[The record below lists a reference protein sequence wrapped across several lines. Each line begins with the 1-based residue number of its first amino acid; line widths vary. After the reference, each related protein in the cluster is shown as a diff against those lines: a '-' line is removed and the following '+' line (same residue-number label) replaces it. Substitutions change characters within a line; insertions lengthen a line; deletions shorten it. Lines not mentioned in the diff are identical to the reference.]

1 MTTNGSE
8 TAVIALGGNA
18 LSPAGEHCSIGEQ
31 FAHTRESLGAIV
43 DLALDGW
50 ALCLVHGNG
59 PQVGDELVR
68 NELARAEV
76 SPLPLGVLVA
86 ATAGWIGYMIQQS
99 LENALRLAGCDRE
112 VATVI
117 TQVRVRQNDP
127 ALTEPT
133 KFIGHEI
140 PEARVQALLDRGV
153 AVKRD
158 ARGRFRRVVGSPT
171 PLAVHE
177 VGVIR
182 RLVQSGTI
190 VIACGGG
197 GAPIYYDGDRG
208 WEGVDAVID
217 KDLAAAVLAR
227 DLGASLLM
235 ILTIDVGENHEQ
247 RRRWCVPRL
256 REARATNV
264 GHAHPGRGGASRW
277 RGRIRRGEH
286 GTEGSRRCGLRATHW
301 WPSYY
306 YRACARPRSG
316 SRRRRNNDH
325 RGERV
330 NIHEYQAKEI
340 LRREG
345 VPIPPGEI
353 ATTPAQVE
361 QIARR
366 LGGMVVV
373 KAQVHAGGRGKAG
386 GVKLAKTPAE
396 AAEVG
401 KKILGMHIKGLP
413 VEKVLVTSAADIES
427 EAYVGII
434 IDRASKRAVFMVS
447 PAGGIDIEEVAATD
461 PDKIMRLPV
470 DPRYGLQTF
479 EAMGMGFFLYKDIAK
494 ARAAARIMQQ
504 LYRAFIDSGASLAE
518 INPLVTTPDGE
529 VIAVD
534 AKMVIDDNELDRR
547 PDIAALRDES
557 AEETSELQA
566 RRANLT
572 FIKLEGNVG
581 CIVNGAGLAMA
592 TMDLVKYYGG
602 EPANFLDIGGSSNP
616 EKVVNALRII
626 TADPEVKAIL
636 FNIFGGITRT
646 DDVANGI
653 VTATRQN
660 PLTVPIVIRL
670 TGTNEA
676 VALKILAEHGFAATN
691 DMDDAVQKVV
701 ALAKGGAK

>member
-1 MTTNGSE
+1 M
-8 TAVIALGGNA
+8 
-18 LSPAGEHCSIGEQ
+18 
-31 FAHTRESLGAIV
+31 
-43 DLALDGW
+43 
-50 ALCLVHGNG
+50 
-59 PQVGDELVR
+59 
-68 NELARAEV
+68 
-76 SPLPLGVLVA
+76 
-86 ATAGWIGYMIQQS
+86 
-99 LENALRLAGCDRE
+99 
-112 VATVI
+112 
-117 TQVRVRQNDP
+117 
-127 ALTEPT
+127 
-133 KFIGHEI
+133 
-140 PEARVQALLDRGV
+140 
-153 AVKRD
+153 
-158 ARGRFRRVVGSPT
+158 
-171 PLAVHE
+171 
-177 VGVIR
+177 
-182 RLVQSGTI
+182 
-190 VIACGGG
+190 
-197 GAPIYYDGDRG
+197 
-208 WEGVDAVID
+208 
-217 KDLAAAVLAR
+217 
-227 DLGASLLM
+227 
-235 ILTIDVGENHEQ
+235 
-247 RRRWCVPRL
+247 
-256 REARATNV
+256 
-264 GHAHPGRGGASRW
+264 
-277 RGRIRRGEH
+277 
-286 GTEGSRRCGLRATHW
+286 
-301 WPSYY
+301 
-306 YRACARPRSG
+306 
-316 SRRRRNNDH
+316 
-325 RGERV
+325 

-401 KKILGMHIKGLP
+401 KKILGMQIKGLT
-413 VEKVLVTSAADIES
+413 VEKVLVTAAADIET

-470 DPRYGLQTF
+470 DPRYGLQPF
-479 EAMGMGFFLYKDIAK
+479 EAMGMGFFLYKDVAK

-504 LYRAFIDSGASLAE
+504 LYRAFISSGASLAE

-581 CIVNGAGLAMA
+581 CIVSGAGLAMA

-626 TADPEVKAIL
+626 TSDPEVKAIL

-660 PLTVPIVIRL
+660 PLTVPLVIRL